1 MNSNK
6 IIFFSEQNN
15 CQKNKRIRIPVTT
28 MSILLIIIGSAYS
41 EINNNLFASQKNEE
55 QLVSIEKEVEK
66 NNNKNLKLSKNPKN
80 SLYKIAKNIMDDV
93 MY

>member
-6 IIFFSEQNN
+6 VISFSEQNN
-15 CQKNKRIRIPVTT
+15 CQKDKKIRIPITT

-41 EINNNLFASQKNEE
+41 EINNNLFASKKNEK
-55 QLVSIEKEVEK
+55 QLVSIEKEVK
-66 NNNKNLKLSKNPKN
+66 INNNQNLKLSKNPKN